1 MPLPAASTPIR
12 RGTVVRNRTMARL
25 SQPGTNSG
33 GPPSRASAWRA
44 TSAGGIR
51 PASWCL
57 SMPWS
62 VGASVSVAPGA
73 RTSTS
78 TPWLRSSA
86 HRASPSVITKAF
98 VAAYAADHGKP
109 MNPSIEPVSSS
120 PPRPRAISRGAKAR
134 ARSIGTWQLTFSM
147 PVRRAPSSVWC
158 SPLRPKPAL
167 LTTRPTSLSAHAR
180 TSGSMKSG
188 RSRSRATTSTRTPCA
203 ARSSLA
209 SWSSRSAR
217 RAVTTTS
224 SPCAASSRANAAP
237 MPDDAPVTRAHGPNR
252 FRKSISASRR
262 DAFEQQLAEQRL
274 VHLLRRGGPRQRR
287 QEADVPRL
295 LVAGELL
302 AHVRDQLL
310 GGERGAIAQYHR
322 GRDRLAPVGV
332 GHADDAGLADRR
344 VRQQDPLDLGW
355 EDALAAAADHLLA
368 AADDRPEAL
377 GVDHAEVA
385 GQHPAVADRARALLR
400 IPP

>member
-120 PPRPRAISRGAKAR
+120 PPRPRA
-134 ARSIGTWQLTFSM
+134 
-147 PVRRAPSSVWC
+147 
-158 SPLRPKPAL
+158 
-167 LTTRPTSLSAHAR
+167 
-180 TSGSMKSG
+180 
-188 RSRSRATTSTRTPCA
+188 
-203 ARSSLA
+203 
-209 SWSSRSAR
+209 
-217 RAVTTTS
+217 
-224 SPCAASSRANAAP
+224 NAAP
-237 MPDDAPVTRAHGPNR
+237 MPDDAPVTSAHGPKR
-252 FRKSISASRR
+252 CRKSISASRR
-262 DAFEQQLAEQRL
+262 DPLEDELAEQRL
-274 VHLLRRGGPRQRR
+274 VHLLRRGGARQRR
-287 QEADVPRL
+287 QEAYVARL

-302 AHVRDQLL
+302 AHVRDHVL
-310 GGERGAIAQYHR
+310 GGE
-322 GRDRLAPVGV
+322 
-332 GHADDAGLADRR
+332 
-344 VRQQDPLDLGW
+344 
-355 EDALAAAADHLLA
+355 
-368 AADDRPEAL
+368 
-377 GVDHAEVA
+377 
-385 GQHPAVADRARALLR
+385 
-400 IPP
+400 